1 MNNPLIAPPTA
12 NDGYDHLTGIGMVE
26 PATDAVLAVQ
36 RGDWL
41 EAGVN
46 AGATAIDALGF
57 IADPFGSLLTSAF
70 AWFMENTSPLKEM
83 LDALAG
89 NPGVINQNAG
99 TWGNVSDAL
108 GRASED
114 MVRIV
119 ESDTAQWEGP
129 AVTAYRPVALAQAGA
144 IKAASVA
151 ASGVGA
157 ALTGAAAAV
166 AVVRTTVRDL
176 IAMGMSE
183 LVQWLIR
190 AAAAAAITLG
200 LATPAIVADGIR
212 VVVKWANKVKEWI
225 DKIVSTI
232 RSLSKLVDKF
242 LGILEKVKDAL
253 AKAMP
258 KIPSGA
264 ADDIAETIVTQVPK
278 NTGVY
283 GTQGDDHQYSTR

>member
-46 AGATAIDALGF
+46 VGATAIDALGF

-119 ESDTAQWEGP
+119 ESDTASWVGP
-129 AVTAYRPVALAQAGA
+129 AVTAYRPVAFAQAGA

-212 VVVKWANKVKEWI
+212 VVVKWANKVKEWV

-242 LGILEKVKDAL
+242 LSVLEKVKDAL

-258 KIPSGA
+258 KIPPGA
-264 ADDIAETIVTQVPK
+264 ANSIAETVVTQVPK

-283 GTQGDDHQYSTR
+283 GTQVDDHQYSTR